1 VLPGLTRRGFLAG
14 AAGLCAAHAAPG
26 KISDF
31 PLPDAL
37 TGSDGKHIRSTHEW
51 EKRRRPELMRLFAEQ
66 VYGQTPKRRAEVEY
80 RVTSE
85 DRHALNNLAVR
96 RQIVAQ
102 FGGGV
107 GPAVH
112 ILLYLPAE
120 TQRRAPV
127 FVGLN
132 FGGNHTVA
140 SDPGI
145 ELAEVWTRDESAPRI
160 AGGTSVPYV
169 QHTAAEASRGSGA
182 SRWQVEKI
190 LAAGFGLATAYYGD
204 IEPDF
209 DGGMSHGVRPLL
221 FATGQTAPD
230 SDQWGAIGA
239 WAWGLS
245 RIVDYL
251 ETDRGV
257 DARRIALIGHSR
269 LGKTALWAAAQ
280 DERFALVISNESG
293 KGGASLY
300 RRLEGET
307 IEHLNTAFPH
317 WFCGNFHRYT
327 GHPDQVPVDGN
338 LLLAMTAP
346 RPLYVAS
353 AEEDHTSDPPGEFYS
368 AMVAGSVWELFG
380 RQGLG
385 TTTMPPVNTPVGS
398 ADLHYHVR
406 TGKHNVTAYDWEQ
419 YLKFASA
426 RFHVAGA

>member
-1 VLPGLTRRGFLAG
+1 VRPGLTRRGFLAG
-14 AAGLCAAHAAPG
+14 AAGLCAAQAAPA
-26 KISDF
+26 KIADY

-37 TGSDGKHIRSTHEW
+37 TGSDGKHIRGTHDW
-51 EKRRRPELMRLFAEQ
+51 EKRRRPELLRLFAGQ
-66 VYGQTPKRRAEVEY
+66 VYGQTPKRRVAVDY
-80 RVTSE
+80 HVISE
-85 DRHALNNLAVR
+85 DKHALNGVAVR

-102 FGGGV
+102 FGGGA
-107 GPAVH
+107 GPRVR
-112 ILLYLPAE
+112 ILLYLPVGIE
-120 TQRRAPV
+120 RSAPV
-127 FVGLN
+127 FLGLN

-140 SDPGI
+140 ADEGI

-160 AGGTSVPYV
+160 AGGHGVPYV
-169 QHTAAEASRGSGA
+169 QHTAAEGTRGSAA
-182 SRWQVEKI
+182 SQWQVEKI

-209 DGGMSHGVRPLL
+209 DGGMSHGVRPLF
-221 FATGQTAPD
+221 FAPGQTAPD

-245 RIVDYL
+245 RIADYL
-251 ETDRGV
+251 ETERSV
-257 DARRIALIGHSR
+257 DAHRIALIGHSR
-269 LGKTALWAAAQ
+269 LGKTALWASAQ
-280 DERFALVISNESG
+280 DERFGLVVSNESG

-307 IEHLNTAFPH
+307 IEHLNTVFPH
-317 WFCGNFHRYT
+317 WFCTNFHRYT

-368 AMVAGSVWELFG
+368 AMLAGEVWELFG
-380 RQGLG
+380 RAGLG
-385 TTTMPPVNTPVGS
+385 TTVMPGVNTPVGS

-406 TGKHNVTAYDWEQ
+406 TGKHDVTAYDWEQ
-419 YLKFASA
+419 YLKFAAA
-426 RFHVAGA
+426 RFRTGA